1 MDFSPAQQQTLQQ
14 LRTMAS
20 PLVAACPDMRQMARE
35 TAMSI
40 LIKRQQAQLDPDQVH
55 LNRFNTAESS
65 PRTFSGFS

>member
-1 MDFSPAQQQTLQQ
+1 
-14 LRTMAS
+14 MAS